1 MNKPSLPKTRGG
13 APPVTVV
20 RRAPAAAEARDNNND
35 DEPLYLVRKDVLS
48 RNELQKALFSYSI
61 LIFLLTTCNNL
72 VDIMVDV
79 LEVRGT
85 WTAAA
90 ARAVGVAIVYAFL
103 LLTVIVA
110 TIM

>member
-20 RRAPAAAEARDNNND
+20 RRAPAAAEARDNNDD
-35 DEPLYLVRKDVLS
+35 DELYLVRKDVLS

>member
-20 RRAPAAAEARDNNND
+20 RRAPAAAEARDNND
-35 DEPLYLVRKDVLS
+35 DDSLYLVRKDVLS